1 MIDASQLIRP
11 DEPFVLRQRRPDLA
25 DDDAFLRFARGLE
38 GLRVESE
45 EGEVIIVMS
54 PAGWE
59 TGARNAI
66 ITEQLTAWARATR
79 LGRATDSSGLYRLR
93 RGVRKAPDAAWI
105 SNERLASVPTEQRQ
119 GVLPIPPDFAIEL
132 RSPAESLDERKDK
145 MRAYIQAGV
154 QLAWLIDPSS
164 QTVYE
169 YRPSTVPREYQQPQ
183 TMSADPV
190 LPGFV
195 LDLAEIWQAQ

>member
-25 DDDAFLRFARGLE
+25 DDDAFLRFARGLD
-38 GLRVESE
+38 GLCVESE
-45 EGEVIIVMS
+45 GEVVTVIS
-54 PAGWE
+54 PAGWAS
-59 TGARNAI
+59 GARNAI
-66 ITEQLTAWARATR
+66 ITGQLCAWARATR
-79 LGRATDSSGLYRLR
+79 LGRATDSSALYRLR
-93 RGVRKAPDAAWI
+93 RSVRRAHDAAWI

-132 RSPAESLDERKDK
+132 RSPTDGLDELKDK

-195 LDLAEIWQAQ
+195 LDLAEVWQAQ

>member
-38 GLRVESE
+38 GLRIESE
-45 EGEVIIVMS
+45 EGEVVTIMS

-59 TGARNAI
+59 SGARNAI

-93 RGVRKAPDAAWI
+93 RGVRRAPDAAWI
-105 SNERLASVPTEQRQ
+105 SNERLASVPAEARE

-132 RSPAESLDERKDK
+132 RSPTDGLDDLKDK
-145 MRAYIQAGV
+145 MRTYIQAGV

-164 QTVYE
+164 RTVYE
-169 YRPSTVPREYQQPQ
+169 YRPSTLPREYRDPR
-183 TMSADPV
+183 TMNADAV
-190 LPGFV
+190 LPGFI
-195 LDLAEIWQAQ
+195 LDLAEVWQAQ

>member
-38 GLRVESE
+38 GLRIESE
-45 EGEVIIVMS
+45 EGEVVTIMS

-59 TGARNAI
+59 SGARNAI

-93 RGVRKAPDAAWI
+93 RGVRRAPDAAWI
-105 SNERLASVPTEQRQ
+105 SNERLASVPAEARE

-132 RSPAESLDERKDK
+132 RSPTDGLDELKDK
-145 MRAYIQAGV
+145 MRTYIQAGV

-164 QTVYE
+164 RTVYE
-169 YRPSTVPREYQQPQ
+169 YRPSTLPREYRDPP
-183 TMSADPV
+183 TMNADAV

-195 LDLAEIWQAQ
+195 LDLAEVWQAQ

>member
-38 GLRVESE
+38 GLRIESE
-45 EGEVIIVMS
+45 EGEVVTIMS

-59 TGARNAI
+59 SGARNAI

-93 RGVRKAPDAAWI
+93 RGVRRAPDAAWI
-105 SNERLASVPTEQRQ
+105 SNERLASVPAEARE

-132 RSPAESLDERKDK
+132 RSPTDGLDDLKDK
-145 MRAYIQAGV
+145 MRTYIQAGV

-164 QTVYE
+164 RTVYE
-169 YRPSTVPREYQQPQ
+169 YRPSTLPREYRDPP
-183 TMSADPV
+183 TMNADAV

-195 LDLAEIWQAQ
+195 LDLAEVWQAQ